1 MGDDVGKGGGV
12 DDEGG
17 NGNEEG
23 DNVDGDRRWKQ
34 PAGWVCCMAV
44 AACWLATLI
53 SCLLPSC
60 PNSEF
65 PAPLEKRVRY
75 SPASTPHPLTLFK
88 LDHEFLQQE
97 PRRQRKLQS
106 IF

>member
-12 DDEGG
+12 DEGD

-34 PAGWVCCMAV
+34 PAGWVCCMVV

-75 SPASTPHPLTLFK
+75 SPASTPHPLTPLK
-88 LDHEFLQQE
+88 LNHEFLQQE
-97 PRRQRKLQS
+97 PQRKLQS